1 MQLVKT
7 DSCQGLFGNF
17 GQGNYAA
24 AKFGVVGLGETLAK
38 EGAKYNITCN
48 IVAPAAASRLTQT
61 VWPKEMMDL
70 MGPEWVVPLVG
81 YLVHSSC
88 RESGSIFEAGAGHF
102 SKIRWERSKGLLL
115 KPDENLHPEH
125 VLAGFKKI
133 TDFSLKDHPHEA
145 ADLMGNLNAAGVQ
158 PPNKPLTTDL
168 GVKGKVALVTGAG
181 AGLGRA
187 YAMQLAK
194 LGAKVMINDMQ
205 NAHAVADE
213 INAMGGQAKSCD
225 VSVERGDVVVK
236 AVIDAFGRIDIVG

>member
-1 MQLVKT
+1 M
-7 DSCQGLFGNF
+7 GLT
-17 GQGNYAA
+17 
-24 AKFGVVGLGETLAK
+24 ETLAK

-48 IVAPAAASRLTQT
+48 VIAPGAASRLTQT

-81 YLVHSSC
+81 YLVHPSC
-88 RESGSIFEAGAGHF
+88 KESGSIFEAAAGHF

-125 VLAGFKKI
+125 VLAGFNKI
-133 TDFSLKDHPHEA
+133 TDFSIVEHPNEA
-145 ADLMGNLNAAGVQ
+145 ADLIGNLKAADTQ
-158 PPNKPLTTDL
+158 PANKPITTDL
-168 GVKGKVALVTGAG
+168 GIKGKVALVTGAG

-187 YAMQLAK
+187 YAIQLAK
-194 LGAKVMINDMQ
+194 LGAKLMINDVQ

-213 INAMGGQAKSCD
+213 ITAMGGEARSCD

-236 AVIDAFGRIDIVG
+236 AVIDAFGRIDIVRSLPCVGFRTRLTMLDRL

>member
-1 MQLVKT
+1 
-7 DSCQGLFGNF
+7 
-17 GQGNYAA
+17 
-24 AKFGVVGLGETLAK
+24 
-38 EGAKYNITCN
+38 
-48 IVAPAAASRLTQT
+48 
-61 VWPKEMMDL
+61 MDL

-88 RESGSIFEAGAGHF
+88 NESGSIFEAAAGHF

-133 TDFSLKDHPHEA
+133 TDFSIAEHPNQGG
-145 ADLMGNLNAAGVQ
+145 DLIGNLQAAETQ

-168 GVKGKVALVTGAG
+168 GIKGKVALVTGAG

-187 YAMQLAK
+187 YAIQLAK
-194 LGAKVMINDMQ
+194 LGAKLMINDVQ

-213 INAMGGQAKSCD
+213 IKAMGGEAKSCD
-225 VSVERGDVVVK
+225 ISVERGDMVVK
-236 AVIDAFGRIDIVG
+236 AVMDAYGRIDIVS